1 MEIKK
6 LLPYLAQGV
15 IVGAAIGFF
24 TLLLFRQ
31 DTQPEAPAAQFT
43 ENGGR
48 LSHLRVAPQRPDAPA
63 AGPASY
69 ADAVAAATPAV
80 VNVYTTKVVTRRSNP
95 LFDDPFFRRFF
106 GDAAPEMPRQR
117 LENSLGSGVIVSDNG
132 YILTNNHVI
141 QGADQIEIALAD
153 GRTAQ
158 ASVVGTDPDTDVAV
172 LKIQLEN
179 VPSIVLGG
187 SDNLRI
193 GDVVLAIGNPF
204 GVGQTVT
211 MGIVS
216 ATGRSRLGI
225 STYEN
230 FIQTDAA
237 INPGNSGGALINA
250 YGELIGVNTAIYSR
264 SGGSQ
269 GIGFAI
275 PVSLANSV
283 MTQIIQHGKA
293 VRGWLGIET
302 QDINPALAESFGLQ
316 DTHGIIVAGVLRG
329 GPADQSGLQPGDVIT
344 HIDDKPVTDSRVMMN
359 LVAQT
364 QPGSTIAIQVTRN
377 NTARTVTATVGERP
391 APRER

>member
-15 IVGAAIGFF
+15 IVGAAIGFVA
-24 TLLLFRQ
+24 LLLFRQ
-31 DTQPEAPAAQFT
+31 DSQPQHAVTQLT
-43 ENGGR
+43 ENGGEMSR
-48 LSHLRVAPQRPDAPA
+48 LREAPRHPDAA
-63 AGPASY
+63 PASY

-80 VNVYTTKVVTRRSNP
+80 VNVYTTKIVTQRPNP
-95 LFDDPFFRRFF
+95 LLEDPFFRRFF
-106 GDAAPEMPRQR
+106 GDVVPQVPRQR
-117 LENSLGSGVIVSDNG
+117 LENSLGSGVVVSNNG

-141 QGADQIEIALAD
+141 EGADQIEIALAD

-172 LKIQLEN
+172 LKIDLEN
-179 VPSIVLGG
+179 VPTIVLGG

-193 GDVVLAIGNPF
+193 GDVVLAIGDPF

-250 YGELIGVNTAIYSR
+250 YGELIGINTAIYSR

-275 PVSLANSV
+275 PVSLAKSV
-283 MTQIIQHGKA
+283 MTQIIDHGRA

-316 DTHGIIVAGVLRG
+316 DTRGIIVAGVLRG

-344 HIDDKPVTDSRVMMN
+344 DIDGKPVTDSRGMMN
-359 LVAQT
+359 LIAQT
-364 QPGSTIAIQVTRN
+364 KPGTVIEIRLTRN
-377 NTARTVTATVGERP
+377 NSPSVVKATVGDRPSPHER
-391 APRER
+391 

>member
-15 IVGAAIGFF
+15 IVGAAIGFVA
-24 TLLLFRQ
+24 LLLFRQ
-31 DTQPEAPAAQFT
+31 DSQPQHAVTQLT
-43 ENGGR
+43 ENGGEMSR
-48 LSHLRVAPQRPDAPA
+48 LREAPRHPDAA
-63 AGPASY
+63 PASY

-80 VNVYTTKVVTRRSNP
+80 VNVYTTKIVTQRPNP
-95 LFDDPFFRRFF
+95 LLEDPFFRRFF
-106 GDAAPEMPRQR
+106 GDVVPQVPRQR
-117 LENSLGSGVIVSDNG
+117 LENSLGSGVVVSDNG

-141 QGADQIEIALAD
+141 AGADQIEIALAD

-172 LKIQLEN
+172 LKIDLEN
-179 VPSIVLGG
+179 VPTIVLGG

-216 ATGRSRLGI
+216 ATGRSHLGI

-275 PVSLANSV
+275 PVSLAKSV
-283 MTQIIQHGKA
+283 MTQIIDHGRA

-316 DTHGIIVAGVLRG
+316 DTRGIIVAGVLRG

-344 HIDDKPVTDSRVMMN
+344 DIDGKPVTDSRGMMN

-364 QPGSTIAIQVTRN
+364 NPGTVIEIRLTRN
-377 NTARTVTATVGERP
+377 NSPSVVKATVGDRP
-391 APRER
+391 LPRER

>member
-24 TLLLFRQ
+24 TLLFFRQ
-31 DTQPEAPAAQFT
+31 DGQLLLPSAKFT
-43 ENGGR
+43 ESERDPSREIRSASTTVG
-48 LSHLRVAPQRPDAPA
+48 
-63 AGPASY
+63 GPASY
-69 ADAVAAATPAV
+69 ADAVSAAIPAV
-80 VNVYTTKVVTRRSNP
+80 VNIYTTKVITQRPNP
-95 LFDDPFFRRFF
+95 LFEDPFFRRFF
-106 GDAAPEMPRQR
+106 GDVVPQMPRQR
-117 LENSLGSGVIVSDNG
+117 LENSLGSGVVVSENG
-132 YILTNNHVI
+132 YVLTNNHVI

-158 ASVVGTDPDTDVAV
+158 ASVVGTDPETDVAV
-172 LKIQLEN
+172 LKINLDKI
-179 VPSIVLGG
+179 PTIVLGS
-187 SDNLRI
+187 SDDLRI

-250 YGELIGVNTAIYSR
+250 HGELIGVNTAIYSR

-275 PVSLANSV
+275 PVSLAKGV
-283 MTQIIQHGKA
+283 MTQIIEHGKA

-302 QDINPALAESFGLQ
+302 QDVDPALAESFGLGEVR
-316 DTHGIIVAGVLRG
+316 GIIIAGVLRG
-329 GPADQSGLQPGDVIT
+329 GPADQAGLQPGDIIT
-344 HIDDKPVTDSRVMMN
+344 HVNGAPVGDSRAMMN

-364 QPGSTIAIQVTRN
+364 PPGAGIELRLLRN
-377 NTARTVTATVGERP
+377 GVEQTLRALVSERP
-391 APRER
+391 AAQGS